1 MQPNKRRILCV
12 DDNEDTC
19 LMLTTLLERQNYEVA
34 SASAPEQA
42 LRMTRAARFDLYL
55 LDTRFPED
63 TGLNL
68 CRRIG
73 ELDPA
78 AKVVFYSG
86 AAYESDRAEG
96 LSAGAQAYVA
106 KPHIDKLLE
115 AIERLLSDGERLP
128 RPV

>member
-1 MQPNKRRILCV
+1 MPPTKRRILCV
-12 DDNEDTC
+12 DDNVDTC
-19 LMLTTLLERQNYEVA
+19 LMLTTLLERQNYEVI
-34 SASAPEQA
+34 SASAPEEA
-42 LRMTRAARFDLYL
+42 LKMAREVRFDLYL

-73 ELDPA
+73 ELDPS

-86 AAYESDRAEG
+86 AAYESDRTEG
-96 LSAGAQAYVA
+96 LRAGAQAYVI

-115 AIERLLSDGERLP
+115 AVQRLLTEGD
-128 RPV
+128 RPTAV